1 MRLSKNESMYLSVQK
16 VEWQSIDSTDGSSV
30 KTTPF
35 RSSKLILKIPEN
47 VRQIY
52 SILSKEVTSFILYTL
67 RFLQKKLPSGW
78 PRQSFCCWKASDRF
92 LSPWWRSA
100 PWLPKWYPDEFHNDK
115 PLWPRYVLPHR
126 YSVPTSCPDTAAVQ
140 PAAGWIPW
148 VPTGI
153 TGMPLRCL
161 PRCAVWEIDKAN
173 PDSCWPSDVS
183 SAWLRG

>member
-1 MRLSKNESMYLSVQK
+1 MRLSKNESMYFSVQK
-16 VEWQSIDSTDGSSV
+16 VEWQSIDSTNGSSV

-35 RSSKLILKIPEN
+35 RSSKLILKTPEN
-47 VRQIY
+47 AQQIY

-100 PWLPKWYPDEFHNDK
+100 PWLPIWFRGVSRNGR
-115 PLWPRYVLPHR
+115 PLWPRCVWLHR
-126 YSVPTSCPDTAAVQ
+126 YWVPTAFPGTAWVL

-148 VPTGI
+148 VPTLWRYLSI
-153 TGMPLRCL
+153 YLL
-161 PRCAVWEIDKAN
+161 LF
-173 PDSCWPSDVS
+173 SVS
-183 SAWLRG
+183 YFIIHVLSKPVNVFHCCNN